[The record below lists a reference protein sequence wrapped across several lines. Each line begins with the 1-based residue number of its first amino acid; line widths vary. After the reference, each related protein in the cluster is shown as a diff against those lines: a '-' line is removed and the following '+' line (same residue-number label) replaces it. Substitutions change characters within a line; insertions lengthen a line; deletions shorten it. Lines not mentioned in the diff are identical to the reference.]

1 MDNRKVLY
9 AADGMVLTNGTDYG
23 KVIFLAEGGDEMQ
36 WQEITQEEADGKEA
50 DAIVEKFGGIDN
62 GEY

>member
-23 KVIFLAEGGDEMQ
+23 KVIFLADGGDEMQ
-36 WQEITQEEADGKEA
+36 WQEITQEEA